1 MGLKGFDHL
10 FSEGIDGAPSH
21 TSRIH
26 NRGDP
31 ITEGK
36 LIGRDTVERVGKAA
50 GLTADKYMSVHI
62 NETGCD
68 IESCGVDDFISRF
81 SRDGFVYPGYCS
93 IADGNVHRPVKAVAR
108 VDQMASTDH
117 YVIGLSGVTS
127 LAADVTGLAAD
138 VTGRFGVTGLADVI
152 GLST

>member
-36 LIGRDTVERVGKAA
+36 VIGRDTVEPVGKAA

-68 IESCGVDDFISRF
+68 IEPCGVEDFISRF
-81 SRDGFVYPGYCS
+81 SKEGCVSPGYLFIVDDC
-93 IADGNVHRPVKAVAR
+93 VHLTVKV
-108 VDQMASTDH
+108 
-117 YVIGLSGVTS
+117 VTRI
-127 LAADVTGLAAD
+127 TKQ
-138 VTGRFGVTGLADVI
+138 
-152 GLST
+152 